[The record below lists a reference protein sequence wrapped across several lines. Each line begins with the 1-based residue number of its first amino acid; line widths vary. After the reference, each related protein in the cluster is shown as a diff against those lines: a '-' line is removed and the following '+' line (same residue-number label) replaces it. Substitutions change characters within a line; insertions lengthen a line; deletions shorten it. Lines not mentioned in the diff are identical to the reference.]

1 MLLFFGRI
9 KESGSESAV
18 RKLKWTGTMAT
29 PLLIAHLPGQE
40 LGPSLSDDAQP
51 RPSTSKPPC
60 SSRSAGVHRFM
71 GIAFLN
77 RSRQVRAAF
86 SQDRGNVGRSGPLE
100 YPGKSTSD
108 GIEHKRLQSAPG
120 THSCLLG
127 VVLESIADTGVPRSQ
142 APFTR
147 GILHVALRGDLSV
160 RQAH

>member
-1 MLLFFGRI
+1 
-9 KESGSESAV
+9 
-18 RKLKWTGTMAT
+18 
-29 PLLIAHLPGQE
+29 
-40 LGPSLSDDAQP
+40 
-51 RPSTSKPPC
+51 
-60 SSRSAGVHRFM
+60 M

-86 SQDRGNVGRSGPLE
+86 LKIVV
-100 YPGKSTSD
+100 TSD
-108 GIEHKRLQSAPG
+108 VRDHLNILGGAPRTVLSITDSSLHPE

-147 GILHVALRGDLSV
+147 EILRVALRGDLSV